1 MSTVPE
7 SLPAAFG
14 VDTAYSWS
22 LRFVYHQPPL
32 SSTIDPLRSEKYRD
46 PRDRRSLVIAGLLIL
61 AAGSHNDDGP
71 IVGIDLG
78 TTFSCVAVYRNG
90 RAEVIPNS
98 QGGRTTASWV
108 SFRGA
113 ERLVGDAAKH
123 AYHSAPAQTIFSIKR
138 IIGREYEDAE
148 LQQEVKRWPFDVV
161 DQGGRPSIQIYND
174 DVLQTFAP
182 EEISAMI
189 LGKMKQTAETYLGK
203 KVTRAV
209 VTVPAYFNDAQRQAT
224 KDAGAIA
231 GLNIIRMVNEP
242 TAAALAYGS
251 DRKMA
256 GSSLILVYD
265 FGGGTL
271 DVSLL
276 WLVNGAFKVLATS
289 GDAHLGGED
298 LDHNV
303 VDYFVDKYRRSTGAD
318 VSTNHRSMSKLKKE
332 VERAKRI
339 LSTESM
345 VTLEIEGFHR
355 GRDFAESLTRAKF
368 EQLNQELFQKALV
381 PVRQVLKD
389 AKLGTSAVD
398 EILLVG
404 GSTRIPKV
412 QSMLR
417 DMFRGKTI
425 SQGIHPDEAVAL
437 GAAIHAGILSNEAGL
452 EDLTLADVCPFTVGI
467 ETSGGH
473 FTPFINRN
481 SPVPAM
487 HMERVSTMAD
497 NQQVARIQVY
507 EGENSK
513 TKYNHL
519 IGEFE
524 LTGLQP
530 SARGITQ
537 IDIQFD
543 LDVNGILRVEAT
555 ERSTG
560 KSKALVITTRRWG
573 LSQEELHTMAQKSE
587 QLDSQEIT
595 CTARSERLN
604 EITKEL
610 WDLEEKLQTR
620 EFRAA
625 LAEEGRHASILET
638 IIEEA
643 MIWLEE
649 NGSRVTLEELNE
661 NFKSWSLPN
670 PNQTTTRA

>member
-1 MSTVPE
+1 MIS
-7 SLPAAFG
+7 
-14 VDTAYSWS
+14 
-22 LRFVYHQPPL
+22 
-32 SSTIDPLRSEKYRD
+32 
-46 PRDRRSLVIAGLLIL
+46 PRLIL
-61 AAGSHNDDGP
+61 IILSLICMTLVAAGSHSDNGP

-123 AYHSAPAQTIFSIKR
+123 AFHSAPAQTVFSVKR

-174 DVLQTFAP
+174 DVLQSFAP
-182 EEISAMI
+182 EEVSAMI

-251 DRKMA
+251 DRKMT

-276 WLVNGAFKVLATS
+276 SLVNGAFKALATS
-289 GDAHLGGED
+289 GDTHLGGED

-303 VDYFVDKYRRSTGAD
+303 VNYFVDKYRRSAGAD

-339 LSTESM
+339 LSTESIA
-345 VTLEIEGFHR
+345 TLEIEGFHR
-355 GRDFAESLTRAKF
+355 GRNFSESLTRAKF

-389 AKLGTSAVD
+389 AKLSTSAVD

-404 GSTRIPKV
+404 GSTMIPKV

-417 DMFRGKTI
+417 DVFRGKTL

-437 GAAIHAGILSNEAGL
+437 GAAINAGILSNEAGL
-452 EDLTLADVCPFTVGI
+452 EDLTLAD
-467 ETSGGH
+467 
-473 FTPFINRN
+473 
-481 SPVPAM
+481 
-487 HMERVSTMAD
+487 
-497 NQQVARIQVY
+497 
-507 EGENSK
+507 
-513 TKYNHL
+513 
-519 IGEFE
+519 
-524 LTGLQP
+524 
-530 SARGITQ
+530 
-537 IDIQFD
+537 FD
-543 LDVNGILRVEAT
+543 LDVNGILRVKAMEI
-555 ERSTG
+555 STG
-560 KSKALVITTRRWG
+560 KSKALVITTRRQG
-573 LSQEELHTMAQKSE
+573 LSQEELHAMAHKSE
-587 QLDSQEIT
+587 KLGSQEIAR
-595 CTARSERLN
+595 TARSERVN
-604 EITKEL
+604 EITKQL

-625 LAEEGRHASILET
+625 LAEEERHASVLEA
-638 IIEEA
+638 IVAEA
-643 MIWLEE
+643 MVWLEE
-649 NGSRVTLEELNE
+649 NESKVTLQELNE
-661 NFKSWSLPN
+661 NIESWSLPN
-670 PNQTTTRA
+670 PNQTIAHA